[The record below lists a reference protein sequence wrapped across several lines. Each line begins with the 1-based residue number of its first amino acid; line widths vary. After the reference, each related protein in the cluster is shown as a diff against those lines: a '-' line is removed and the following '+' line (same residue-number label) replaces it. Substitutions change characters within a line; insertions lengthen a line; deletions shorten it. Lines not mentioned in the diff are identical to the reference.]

1 MISHAPICSVR
12 TDLWWKLTAIT
23 ALQMGHLILMIPS
36 TAVGSASNNLLFL
49 QHGQATCTSCIHFR
63 LLYRGQP
70 KGNVKLTVDY
80 SFIFLCTYV
89 RELVPKIAINKLYR
103 TGVLASIIIY
113 IYLRKHSNEVLFS
126 FFQIKK
132 QSKTEYQLR
141 YFSVLLR
148 LPTILCRS

>member
-1 MISHAPICSVR
+1 MVEADCNYRLADGAFDLDDTLYCSRICIKQPFIFTTWTSHMHFMHS
-12 TDLWWKLTAIT
+12 
-23 ALQMGHLILMIPS
+23 
-36 TAVGSASNNLLFL
+36 
-49 QHGQATCTSCIHFR
+49 FR
-63 LLYRGQP
+63 LLYRGQL

-148 LPTILCRS
+148 LPTNLCRSS